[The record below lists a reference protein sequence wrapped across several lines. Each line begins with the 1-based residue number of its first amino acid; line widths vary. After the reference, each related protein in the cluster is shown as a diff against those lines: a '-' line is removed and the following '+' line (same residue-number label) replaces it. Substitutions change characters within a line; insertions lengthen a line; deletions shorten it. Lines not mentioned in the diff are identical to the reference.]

1 MYDQQQPNIIVF
13 FTDQQRWDT
22 VSCYGCLVDLTPTLD
37 AIAKKGIK
45 FEYAFTCQPVCGP
58 ARACIQTGKYATA
71 NGCYR
76 NDIPL
81 SSDEKTIAHYLKG
94 VGYEVGYIGK
104 WHLASTRA
112 EPVPIERRGGYTDYW
127 LASDVLEFTSH
138 PYGGRMFDIN
148 NNPVE
153 FTGYRVDAQTDF
165 VLDYLRTRSCE
176 KPFFLFISYLEPHFQ
191 NDMNRFVAPDGY
203 AERYKN
209 APVPQDLLGKEGDW
223 KENMADY
230 YGMCKNLD
238 ENLGRIMEELD
249 RLGMSDN
256 TVLIFT
262 SDHGCHFRTRNKE
275 YKRSCHESSIRI
287 PMVFYGHGFEGG
299 KVIDELVSLI
309 DLPPTLL
316 DIAGAS
322 VPDYMHG
329 RSVMPLVEGKAFGW
343 PQDVFIQISESQ
355 VGRAIRTKRWKYCV
369 DAPDKD
375 GGKDSNSD
383 IYVEQYLYDL
393 ETDPYEQHNL
403 IDDPAYRKV
412 CNELA
417 VILKRRMVEAGEK
430 EPRILPIG

>member
-22 VSCYGCLVDLTPTLD
+22 VGCYGCPVDLTPTLD
-37 AIAKKGIK
+37 AIAKKGVK
-45 FEYAFTCQPVCGP
+45 FECAFTCQPVCGP

-76 NDIPL
+76 NDVPL
-81 SSDEKTIAHYLKG
+81 SSDEKTIAHHLKG

-104 WHLASTRA
+104 WHLASTRT

-165 VLDYLRTRSCE
+165 VLDYLRTRSGE

-223 KENMADY
+223 EENLADY
-230 YGMCKNLD
+230 YGMCKRLD

-249 RLGMSDN
+249 KLGMSDN

-287 PMVFYGHGFEGG
+287 PMVFYGRGFEGG

-329 RSVMPLVEGKAFGW
+329 RSMMPLVEGKAVGW

-355 VGRAIRTKRWKYCV
+355 VGRAIRTKRWKYCI

-375 GGKDSNSD
+375 GWEDSDSD

-403 IDDPAYRKV
+403 IGDPAYRKV
-412 CNELA
+412 CDELA

-430 EPRILPIG
+430 EPRILPVV